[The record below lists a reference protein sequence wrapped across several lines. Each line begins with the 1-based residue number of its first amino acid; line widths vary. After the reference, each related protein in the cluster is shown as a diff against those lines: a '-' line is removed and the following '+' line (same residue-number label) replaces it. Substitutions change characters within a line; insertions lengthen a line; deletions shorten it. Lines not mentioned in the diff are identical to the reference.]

1 MTSVKRFCEP
11 KEQRRSWLIWF
22 FDTSKQGIGA
32 AVIHFAN
39 VFLAS
44 MFQGDPCT
52 WYIISFLL
60 DSSVGL
66 LIIWIG
72 LKMCNFWA
80 TWKGYD
86 LLHFGEYG
94 TPPKIQA
101 WLGQSGLYILVM
113 LVEKFLVTLLTL
125 PKFWKRVREVLMY
138 PITNPKVELVIVVLI
153 IPFIVNA
160 FVFWVVDNFLK
171 RHIKSSS
178 SMPSTPTSRY
188 VRAKQKDD
196 SDSEI
201 LLSVEEEDV
210 VIESRNES
218 YRLLNSTRS

>member
-1 MTSVKRFCEP
+1 
-11 KEQRRSWLIWF
+11 
-22 FDTSKQGIGA
+22 
-32 AVIHFAN
+32 
-39 VFLAS
+39 
-44 MFQGDPCT
+44 
-52 WYIISFLL
+52 
-60 DSSVGL
+60 
-66 LIIWIG
+66 
-72 LKMCNFWA
+72 MCNFWA